1 VLYRASHRGTREM
14 DFVLGRFVDAEI
26 EALTERELDELEH
39 LLDAPDPELFEWVA
53 GRAETPPDYDTEIF
67 RRIVAFH
74 GMQRTK

>member
-1 VLYRASHRGTREM
+1 M

-26 EALTERELDELEH
+26 ERLTEPELDELEH

-53 GRAETPPDYDTEIF
+53 GRAEPPPDYDTDIF